1 MDTRNHEHYK
11 DRTAHDAI
19 KAADKP
25 PDSVTRTIN
34 AMKAVA
40 AIDEFEVFGRIKLR
54 DKKTGKIYRWQERGD
69 SIGKVSP
76 DPVLRYASRNK
87 RAEEAHKNDRRKA
100 GKNRARRSGER
111 CSKRW
116 HGRNTAFYS

>member
-11 DRTAHDAI
+11 DKTAHDAI

-54 DKKTGKIYRWQERGD
+54 DKKTGKIYRQQERGD
-69 SIGKVSP
+69 FVGKVSP
-76 DPVLRYASRNK
+76 DPVLRYASGDK
-87 RAEEAHKNDRRKA
+87 RVKETHKDDGGEARED
-100 GKNRARRSGER
+100 
-111 CSKRW
+111 
-116 HGRNTAFYS
+116 

>member
-11 DRTAHDAI
+11 DKTAHDAI

-40 AIDEFEVFGRIKLR
+40 AIDEFEVFGLNSEIRKQAKFIDSR
-54 DKKTGKIYRWQERGD
+54 RWL
-69 SIGKVSP
+69 S
-76 DPVLRYASRNK
+76 
-87 RAEEAHKNDRRKA
+87 
-100 GKNRARRSGER
+100 
-111 CSKRW
+111 
-116 HGRNTAFYS
+116 

>member
-1 MDTRNHEHYK
+1 MDTRNHEHYRDK
-11 DRTAHDAI
+11 TAHDAI

-54 DKKTGKIYRWQERGD
+54 DKKTGKIYRQQERGD

-76 DPVLRYASRNK
+76 DPVLRYASGDK
-87 RAEEAHKNDRRKA
+87 RVKETHKNDGGAIR
-100 GKNRARRSGER
+100 ED
-111 CSKRW
+111 
-116 HGRNTAFYS
+116 

>member
-1 MDTRNHEHYK
+1 MFCHAKMAQGIDQQQNYYFVCYVVDIERSKKMNTRNHEHYT

-54 DKKTGKIYRWQERGD
+54 DKKTGKIYR
-69 SIGKVSP
+69 
-76 DPVLRYASRNK
+76 
-87 RAEEAHKNDRRKA
+87 
-100 GKNRARRSGER
+100 
-111 CSKRW
+111 
-116 HGRNTAFYS
+116 

>member
-11 DRTAHDAI
+11 DKTAHD
-19 KAADKP
+19 ADKP

-54 DKKTGKIYRWQERGD
+54 DKKTGKIYR
-69 SIGKVSP
+69 
-76 DPVLRYASRNK
+76 
-87 RAEEAHKNDRRKA
+87 
-100 GKNRARRSGER
+100 
-111 CSKRW
+111 
-116 HGRNTAFYS
+116 